1 MDTIFSCLNVN
12 NNTHWI
18 AMVISIP
25 DRTVKL
31 YDSGRRTPGDIA
43 LKKQAEPFSFMV
55 PYAIYMY
62 TSEEEQPSVDLNPF
76 KIECVRDGVPRARY
90 PYGDCGVYALNFL
103 ECLMLGVDLK
113 AIHLN
118 DAKMAEVREK
128 LAVEMY
134 LATTKEGVNMW
145 DPTLVTDI
153 IDGKI
158 K

>member
-1 MDTIFSCLNVN
+1 
-12 NNTHWI
+12 
-18 AMVISIP
+18 MVISIP

-62 TSEEEQPSVDLNPF
+62 TSEEEQPSVDLNPV
-76 KIECVRDGVPRARY
+76 KIECVRDGVPRARS
-90 PYGDCGVYALNFL
+90 PYGDCGVYALKFI

-128 LAVEMY
+128 LDVEMY
-134 LATTKEGVNMW
+134 LATTKEGANMW